1 MTPNENDDTITIR
14 LRDVYD
20 GVKQLQLDVSP
31 LRDVVRT
38 QADHEERIR
47 SLEKWAYALPPTFLL
62 ALVSA
67 VVALVKK

>member
-1 MTPNENDDTITIR
+1 MTPLDDDTITIR

-20 GVKQLQLDVSP
+20 EVKNLRIDVAP
-31 LRDVVRT
+31 LRDVVQK

-47 SLEKWAYALPPTFLL
+47 SLEKWAYALPPTFIL

-67 VVALVKK
+67 IVALVKK